1 MKSSKSAAI
10 GFIFIT
16 LTIDVIGWGLIIPV
30 MPELLV
36 ELKHI
41 PLNETSRWGGYLV
54 AVFAAM
60 QFLFAP
66 LMGNLS
72 DRFGRRP
79 VILLSL
85 LGFCI
90 DYIILAL
97 AHNYALLFVGR
108 VLAGITGAS
117 FTAASAYIAD
127 ISTDENRA
135 KNFGLIGAAFGLGFV
150 LGPALGGLLASWGL
164 RAPFYAAAILCFL
177 NFLYGYF
184 VLPESLKPENRR
196 PFDWKKANPIGSL
209 MFLRTHK
216 TISGLV
222 VSFVFIYLAAHAV
235 QSNWNYFTMYVFS
248 WTEKQVG
255 FSLAIVGV
263 LVGAVQGGLIRFVN
277 PKLGDE
283 KSTYLGL
290 LLYAIGLTLF
300 AFATKSWMMYVFLI
314 PYCLGG
320 IAGPAL
326 QSIIT
331 KHVPSNE
338 QGQLQGSLTSL
349 MSLTSVFGP
358 LIMTGLFNYATHKE
372 SKIHLPGAPFLLG
385 AIFMLISIIIAW
397 KVLQREKKTNPELA
411 AIVESKEDR
420 EHTPPV
426 H

>member
-1 MKSSKSAAI
+1 MQTSKSAAV

-16 LTIDVIGWGLIIPV
+16 LTLDVIGWGLIIPV
-30 MPELLV
+30 MPKLLV

-41 PLNETSRWGGYLV
+41 PLNETSFWGGILMS
-54 AVFAAM
+54 AFAIM

-79 VILLSL
+79 IILLSL

-97 AHNYALLFVGR
+97 AHNYALLLVGR
-108 VLAGITGAS
+108 ILAGITGAS

-127 ISTDENRA
+127 ISTNENRA
-135 KNFGLIGAAFGLGFV
+135 KNFGMIGAAFGLGFV
-150 LGPALGGLLASWGL
+150 LGPALGGLLASLGL

-184 VLPESLKPENRR
+184 VLPESLKPENHRAI
-196 PFDWKKANPIGSL
+196 DWSKANPIGSL
-209 MFLRTHK
+209 LFLINHK

-235 QSNWNYFTMYVFS
+235 QSNWSYFTMYVFD

-255 FSLAIVGV
+255 ISLAIVGV
-263 LVGAVQGGLIRFVN
+263 LVGGVQGGLIRFIN

-300 AFATKSWMMYVFLI
+300 AFASKSWMMYVFLI

-331 KHVPSNE
+331 KHVPKNE
-338 QGQLQGSLTSL
+338 QGLLQGSLTSL
-349 MSLTSVFGP
+349 MSLTSIFGP

-372 SKIHLPGAPFLLG
+372 SAIHLPGAPFLLG
-385 AIFMLISIIIAW
+385 AIFMFTSVFIAW
-397 KVLQREKKTNPELA
+397 KVLSRERLEKLKSANPFEN
-411 AIVESKEDR
+411 
-420 EHTPPV
+420 TPDDSSSLL

>member
-1 MKSSKSAAI
+1 MKTSPNAAI

-16 LTIDVIGWGLIIPV
+16 LVIDVIGWGLIIPV

-36 ELKHI
+36 QLKHI

-60 QFLFAP
+60 QFLCAP

-79 VILLSL
+79 VILISL

-90 DYIILAL
+90 DYIIMAL
-97 AHNYALLFVGR
+97 AHNYTLLFVGR

-127 ISTDENRA
+127 ISTDKNRA

-150 LGPALGGLLASWGL
+150 LGPALGGLLGSWGL

-184 VLPESLKPENRR
+184 VLPESLKSENRR
-196 PFDWKKANPIGSL
+196 TFEWKKANPIGSL
-209 MFLRTHK
+209 MFLKKYK

-222 VSFVFIYLAAHAV
+222 VSFAFIYLAAHAV
-235 QSNWNYFTMYVFS
+235 QSNWNYFTMYVFN

-263 LVGAVQGGLIRFVN
+263 LVGVVQGGLIRFIN

-283 KSTYLGL
+283 KSTYVGL
-290 LLYAIGLTLF
+290 MLYAIGLTLF
-300 AFATKSWMMYVFLI
+300 AFATQSWMMYIFLI

-331 KHVPSNE
+331 KHVSSNE

-358 LIMTGLFNYATHKE
+358 LIMTSLFNYATHKD

-385 AIFMLISIIIAW
+385 AIFMLFSIIVAW
-397 KVLQREKKTNPELA
+397 RVLQREKKTQ
-411 AIVESKEDR
+411 
-420 EHTPPV
+420 PPIASILEAKTEGPSN
-426 H
+426 

>member
-1 MKSSKSAAI
+1 MKTSKSAAI

-41 PLNETSRWGGYLV
+41 PLNETSQWGGYLV

-60 QFLFAP
+60 QFIFAP

-85 LGFCI
+85 LGFCV

-127 ISTDENRA
+127 VSTNENRA
-135 KNFGLIGAAFGLGFV
+135 KNFGLIGAAFGLGFM
-150 LGPALGGLLASWGL
+150 LGPALGGLLSGWGL

-177 NFLYGYF
+177 NFLFGYF

-196 PFDWKKANPIGSL
+196 PFEWKKANPVGSL
-209 MFLRTHK
+209 MFLKTHK

-222 VSFVFIYLAAHAV
+222 IAFVFIYLAAHAV
-235 QSNWNYFTMYVFS
+235 QSNWSYFTMYVFK
-248 WTEKQVG
+248 WTKQQVG
-255 FSLAIVGV
+255 FSLTLVGV
-263 LVGAVQGGLIRFVN
+263 LVGAVQGGLIRVIN

-300 AFATKSWMMYVFLI
+300 AFASKSWMMYVFLV

-349 MSLTSVFGP
+349 MSLTSVAGP
-358 LIMTGLFNYATHKE
+358 LIMTSLFNYTTHKE
-372 SKIHLPGAPFLLG
+372 SAIHFPGAPFLLG
-385 AIFMLISIIIAW
+385 AVFMLISIWISRN
-397 KVLQREKKTNPELA
+397 VLQKERKENPRLA
-411 AIVESKEDR
+411 QRLDEPAAEQTIV
-420 EHTPPV
+420 H
-426 H
+426 

>member
-1 MKSSKSAAI
+1 MKPAKNAAI

-30 MPELLV
+30 MPKLLV

-41 PLNETSRWGGYLV
+41 PLNETSKWGGYLV
-54 AVFAAM
+54 SVFAAM

-79 VILLSL
+79 VILVSL
-85 LGFCI
+85 LAFCI

-108 VLAGITGAS
+108 ILAGITGAS

-127 ISTDENRA
+127 ISTHEDRA

-150 LGPALGGLLASWGL
+150 LGPALGGLLAGWGL
-164 RAPFYAAAILCFL
+164 RAPFYAAAVLCFL

-196 PFDWKKANPIGSL
+196 PFSWLKANPVGSL
-209 MFLRTHK
+209 IFLIKRKEIT
-216 TISGLV
+216 GLV
-222 VSFVFIYLAAHAV
+222 LGFVFIYLAAHAV
-235 QSNWNYFTMYVFS
+235 QSNWSYFTMYVFN

-255 FSLAIVGV
+255 FSLAVVGV
-263 LVGAVQGGLIRFVN
+263 LTGIVQGGLIRYIN

-283 KSTYLGL
+283 KSTYVGLSFYALGL
-290 LLYAIGLTLF
+290 ILF
-300 AFATKSWMMYVFLI
+300 AFATKSWMMFAFLV

-331 KHVPSNE
+331 KHIPANE

-349 MSLTSVFGP
+349 MSLTSIFGP
-358 LIMTGLFNYATHKE
+358 LIMTGLFNYATHE
-372 SKIHLPGAPFLLG
+372 TSKIHFPGAPFLLG
-385 AIFMLISIIIAW
+385 MVFMLISIFIIW
-397 KVLQREKKTNPELA
+397 KVL
-411 AIVESKEDR
+411 SKDR
-420 EHTPPV
+420 KRNTGLVRSIDDLSTSEI
-426 H
+426 

>member
-1 MKSSKSAAI
+1 MKASKSAAV

-30 MPELLV
+30 MAPLIA

-41 PLNETSRWGGYLV
+41 EINETSKWGGYLIV
-54 AVFAAM
+54 AFSIM
-60 QFLFAP
+60 QFLFSP
-66 LMGNLS
+66 VMGNLS

-85 LGFCI
+85 LGFCV

-97 AHNYALLFVGR
+97 AHNYALLFIGR
-108 VLAGITGAS
+108 ILAGITGAS

-127 ISTDENRA
+127 ISTNENRA

-150 LGPALGGLLASWGL
+150 LGPALGGLLAGWGL
-164 RAPFYAAAILCFL
+164 RAPFYAAAVLCFL

-184 VLPESLKPENRR
+184 VLPESLQPQHRR
-196 PFDWKKANPIGSL
+196 PFQWRKANPLGAL
-209 MFLRTHK
+209 EHLK
-216 TISGLV
+216 KYPAISGLII
-222 VSFVFIYLAAHAV
+222 SFIFIYLAGHAV
-235 QSNWNYFTMYVFS
+235 QSNWNYFTMYVFK
-248 WTEKQVG
+248 WTEGQVG
-255 FSLAIVGV
+255 ISLAIVGV
-263 LVGAVQGGLIRFVN
+263 LVGLVQGGLIRVVN

-290 LLYAIGLTLF
+290 LLYTLGLILF

-331 KHVPSNE
+331 KHIPANE
-338 QGQLQGSLTSL
+338 QGQLQGGLTSL
-349 MSLTSVFGP
+349 MSLTSIFGP
-358 LIMTGLFNYATHKE
+358 LMMTNLFYYSTLEN
-372 SKIHLPGAPFLLG
+372 SKIHFPGAPFLLG
-385 AIFMLISIIIAW
+385 AVLMFISAVIAYNFLN
-397 KVLQREKKTNPELA
+397 KEKRKQQQVVMPGISTSDA
-411 AIVESKEDR
+411 D
-420 EHTPPV
+420 
-426 H
+426 

>member
-1 MKSSKSAAI
+1 MKTSKNAAI

-41 PLNETSRWGGYLV
+41 PLNETSKWGGLLV
-54 AVFAAM
+54 SVFAAM

-127 ISTDENRA
+127 VSTNENRA

-177 NFLYGYF
+177 NFLYGF
-184 VLPESLKPENRR
+184 FILPESLKPENRR
-196 PFDWKKANPIGSL
+196 PFEWAKANPIGSL
-209 MFLRTHK
+209 QFLQTHK
-216 TISGLV
+216 TLAGLV
-222 VSFVFIYLAAHAV
+222 VAFVFIYLAAHAV
-235 QSNWNYFTMYVFS
+235 QSNWNYFTMYVFG

-255 FSLAIVGV
+255 ISLAIVGV
-263 LVGAVQGGLIRFVN
+263 LVGVVQGGLIRIIN

-290 LLYAIGLTLF
+290 ILYAVGLTLF
-300 AFATKSWMMYVFLI
+300 AFANQSWMMYVFLL

-331 KHVPSNE
+331 KHVPANE

-358 LIMTGLFNYATHKE
+358 LIMTGLFNYTTHKE
-372 SKIHLPGAPFLLG
+372 SAIHFPGAPFLLG
-385 AIFMLISIIIAW
+385 ALFMLISVW
-397 KVLQREKKTNPELA
+397 VSRRVLQKERKENPELA
-411 AIVESKEDR
+411 KRLDEPATEQTIV
-420 EHTPPV
+420 H
-426 H
+426 

>member
-1 MKSSKSAAI
+1 MKTSKSAAI

-30 MPELLV
+30 MPKLLS

-41 PLNETSRWGGYLV
+41 PINETSTWGGLLV
-54 AVFAAM
+54 SVFALM
-60 QFLFAP
+60 QFIFAP
-66 LMGNLS
+66 FMGNLS

-85 LGFCI
+85 LGFCV

-127 ISTDENRA
+127 ISTNENRA

-150 LGPALGGLLASWGL
+150 LGPALGGLLAGWGL
-164 RAPFYAAAILCFL
+164 RAPFYAAAILCFI
-177 NFLYGYF
+177 NFLYGYL

-196 PFDWKKANPIGSL
+196 PFSWSKANPWGSL
-209 MFLRTHK
+209 MFFIKHK
-216 TISGLV
+216 EITGLV
-222 VSFVFIYLAAHAV
+222 VGFVFIYLAAHAV
-235 QSNWNYFTMYVFS
+235 QSNWSYFTMFVFN

-255 FSLAIVGV
+255 ISLAIVGV
-263 LVGAVQGGLIRFVN
+263 LVGLVQGGLIRIVN
-277 PKLGDE
+277 PKLGDG

-290 LLYAIGLTLF
+290 LLYAAGLTLF

-331 KHVPSNE
+331 KHIPNNE
-338 QGQLQGSLTSL
+338 QGELQGGLTSL
-349 MSLTSVFGP
+349 MSLTSIFGP
-358 LIMTGLFNYATHKE
+358 LIMTGLFNYTTH
-372 SKIHLPGAPFLLG
+372 SDSPIHFPGAPFLLG
-385 AIFMLISIIIAW
+385 AFFMLISVWIAR
-397 KVLQREKKTNPELA
+397 KVLQKERRENPGLA
-411 AIVESKEDR
+411 KRLDEPATEPAR
-420 EHTPPV
+420 PH
-426 H
+426 

>member
-1 MKSSKSAAI
+1 MKSAKNAAI

-30 MPELLV
+30 MPKLLV

-41 PLNETSRWGGYLV
+41 PLNETSKWGGYLV

-108 VLAGITGAS
+108 ILAGITGAS

-127 ISTDENRA
+127 ISTHEDRA

-150 LGPALGGLLASWGL
+150 LGPALGGLLAGWGL
-164 RAPFYAAAILCFL
+164 RAPFYAAAVLCFL

-184 VLPESLKPENRR
+184 VLPESLKPEHRR
-196 PFDWKKANPIGSL
+196 PFSWLKANPVGSL
-209 MFLRTHK
+209 IFFLK
-216 TISGLV
+216 YKQIAGLILG
-222 VSFVFIYLAAHAV
+222 FVFIYLAAHAV
-235 QSNWNYFTMYVFS
+235 QSNWSYFTMYVFN

-255 FSLAIVGV
+255 FSLAVVGV
-263 LVGAVQGGLIRFVN
+263 LTGIVQGGLIRYVN

-283 KSTYLGL
+283 KSTYVGLSFYALGL
-290 LLYAIGLTLF
+290 ILF
-300 AFATKSWMMYVFLI
+300 AFATKSWMMFVFLI

-331 KHVPSNE
+331 KHVPANE

-349 MSLTSVFGP
+349 MSLTSILGP
-358 LIMTGLFNYATHKE
+358 LIMTGLFDYATHE
-372 SKIHLPGAPFLLG
+372 TSSIHFPGAPFLLG
-385 AIFMLISIIIAW
+385 MAFMLISIFIIW
-397 KVLQREKKTNPELA
+397 KVL
-411 AIVESKEDR
+411 SKDR
-420 EHTPPV
+420 KENEGLVRSINDLSTSEI
-426 H
+426 

>member
-1 MKSSKSAAI
+1 MKTSKSAAI

-30 MPELLV
+30 MPKLLS

-41 PLNETSRWGGYLV
+41 PINETSTWGGLLV
-54 AVFAAM
+54 SVFALM
-60 QFLFAP
+60 QFIFAP

-85 LGFCI
+85 LGFCV

-127 ISTDENRA
+127 ISTNENRA

-150 LGPALGGLLASWGL
+150 LGPALGGLLAGWGL
-164 RAPFYAAAILCFL
+164 RAPFYAAAILCFV

-184 VLPESLKPENRR
+184 VLPESLKVENRR
-196 PFDWKKANPIGSL
+196 PFNWLKANPVGSL
-209 MFLRTHK
+209 FFFIKHK
-216 TISGLV
+216 EITGLV
-222 VSFVFIYLAAHAV
+222 AGFIFIYLAAHAV
-235 QSNWNYFTMYVFS
+235 QSNWSYFTMFVFN
-248 WTEKQVG
+248 WNEKQVG
-255 FSLAIVGV
+255 ISLAIVGV
-263 LVGAVQGGLIRFVN
+263 LVGLVQGGLIRIVN

-290 LLYAIGLTLF
+290 LLYAVGLTLF
-300 AFATKSWMMYVFLI
+300 AFASRSWMMYVFLI

-320 IAGPAL
+320 VAGPAL

-331 KHVPSNE
+331 KHIPNNE
-338 QGQLQGSLTSL
+338 QGELQGGLTSL
-349 MSLTSVFGP
+349 MSLTSIFGP
-358 LIMTGLFNYATHKE
+358 LIMTGLFNYTTH
-372 SKIHLPGAPFLLG
+372 SNSPIHFPGAPFLLG
-385 AIFMLISIIIAW
+385 AVFMLISVWIARR
-397 KVLQREKKTNPELA
+397 VLQKERKENPELA
-411 AIVESKEDR
+411 KRLDEPATEPTIT
-420 EHTPPV
+420 H
-426 H
+426 

>member
-1 MKSSKSAAI
+1 MKTTKSAAI

-54 AVFAAM
+54 SVFAAM

-79 VILLSL
+79 VILISL
-85 LGFCI
+85 LGFCV

-127 ISTDENRA
+127 ISTNENRA

-196 PFDWKKANPIGSL
+196 PFELKKANPIGSL
-209 MFLRTHK
+209 AFLGTHK
-216 TISGLV
+216 TIAGLV
-222 VSFVFIYLAAHAV
+222 ISFVFINLAAHAV
-235 QSNWNYFTMYVFS
+235 QSNWNYFTMYVFK
-248 WTEKQVG
+248 WNEKQVG
-255 FSLAIVGV
+255 LSLAIVGV
-263 LVGAVQGGLIRFVN
+263 LVGVVQGGLIRFIN
-277 PKLGDE
+277 PRLGDE

-290 LLYAIGLTLF
+290 FLYAVGLTLF
-300 AFATKSWMMYVFLI
+300 AFATQSWMMYAFLI

-326 QSIIT
+326 QSIIS

-349 MSLTSVFGP
+349 MSLTSIFGP
-358 LIMTGLFNYATHKE
+358 LIMTGLFNYTTHKD
-372 SKIHLPGAPFLLG
+372 SAIHFPGAPFLLG
-385 AIFMLISIIIAW
+385 ALFMLTSVFIAW
-397 KVLQREKKTNPELA
+397 KVLGREKRESSRIAAVSDELSSGQDTA
-411 AIVESKEDR
+411 A
-420 EHTPPV
+420 H
-426 H
+426 

>member
-1 MKSSKSAAI
+1 MKSSKNAAV

-54 AVFAAM
+54 SAFAAM

-79 VILLSL
+79 VILISL
-85 LGFCI
+85 LGFCV

-97 AHNYALLFVGR
+97 APTYALLFIGR
-108 VLAGITGAS
+108 ILAGITGAS

-150 LGPALGGLLASWGL
+150 LGPALGGLLAVWGL
-164 RAPFYAAAILCFL
+164 RAPFYAAAILCFV

-196 PFDWKKANPIGSL
+196 PFNWKKANPIGSL
-209 MFLRTHK
+209 SFLRSHT
-216 TISGLV
+216 TIGGLV
-222 VSFVFIYLAAHAV
+222 IAFVFINLAAHAV
-235 QSNWNYFTMYVFS
+235 QSNWNYFTMYVFQ
-248 WTEKQVG
+248 WNEGQVG
-255 FSLAIVGV
+255 LSLAIVGI

-277 PKLGDE
+277 PRLGDE

-290 LLYAIGLTLF
+290 FFYAIGLTLF
-300 AFATKSWMMYVFLI
+300 AFATQSWMMYVFLI

-320 IAGPAL
+320 FALPAL
-326 QSIIT
+326 QAIIARQ
-331 KHVPSNE
+331 VPRNE

-349 MSLTSVFGP
+349 MSLTSIFGP
-358 LIMTGLFNYATHKE
+358 LIMTGLFNYTTHKD
-372 SKIHLPGAPFLLG
+372 SVIHFPGAPFLLG
-385 AIFMLISIIIAW
+385 AFFMLISLFIAR
-397 KVLQREKKTNPELA
+397 KVLGRLRRLKHGSGLA
-411 AIVESKEDR
+411 LGEPDSPGI
-420 EHTPPV
+420 
-426 H
+426 

>member
-1 MKSSKSAAI
+1 MKSSSNAAI
-10 GFIFIT
+10 GFIFVT

-30 MPELLV
+30 MPQLLV

-54 AVFAAM
+54 SVFAAM

-79 VILLSL
+79 IILLSL

-127 ISTDENRA
+127 ISTNENRA

-150 LGPALGGLLASWGL
+150 LGPALGGLLAGWGI
-164 RAPFYAAAILCFL
+164 RAPFYAAAILCFV
-177 NFLYGYF
+177 NFLYGFF

-209 MFLRTHK
+209 KFLRKYK
-216 TISGLV
+216 TISGL
-222 VSFVFIYLAAHAV
+222 FVAFGFMFLASHAV
-235 QSNWNYFTMYVFS
+235 QSNWSYFTMYAFN

-255 FSLAIVGV
+255 ISLALVGV
-263 LVGAVQGGLIRFVN
+263 LAGVVQGGLIRYVN
-277 PKLGDE
+277 PRLGDE
-283 KSTYLGL
+283 KSVYTGMLLYVLGL
-290 LLYAIGLTLF
+290 ILF
-300 AFATKSWMMYVFLI
+300 ALATKSWMMYAFLI

-331 KHVPSNE
+331 KHVPANE
-338 QGQLQGSLTSL
+338 QGLLQGSLTSI
-349 MSLTSVFGP
+349 MSLTSIFGP
-358 LIMTGLFNYATHKE
+358 LIMTGLFNYTTQE
-372 SKIHLPGAPFLLG
+372 DSLIHFAGSPFLLG
-385 AIFMLISIIIAW
+385 AVFMLICVTICRS
-397 KVLQREKKTNPELA
+397 VLQKEHRENPELA
-411 AIVESKEDR
+411 KHFEEPSE
-420 EHTPPV
+420 TPV
-426 H
+426 IH